1 MRLLRTNPLG
11 IETNTTVLKCFSKSF
26 FTVFWLYQEIL
37 MIGAAYEKEYSG
49 SSWSVGCI
57 KPNLATAYRN
67 FTGGDYRTD
76 TIIGDTDRFHCY
88 V

>member
-1 MRLLRTNPLG
+1 
-11 IETNTTVLKCFSKSF
+11 
-26 FTVFWLYQEIL
+26 

-49 SSWSVGCI
+49 SSWSIGRN

-76 TIIGDTDRFHCY
+76 TIIGDTDRFDCY